1 MTISLTKLVL
11 TLPFPPSVNN
21 YYRTNFKSKVVHLST
36 KGRQFKDSMISE
48 MKADLLKFSSFQS
61 SLPLTE
67 RLSVTIDLYADSY
80 RKYDIDNR
88 IKACL
93 DSLEGTVYLNDNQI
107 DELIVR
113 RQEVDKENS
122 RCLVTICVM
131 NEQSP
136 S

>member
-1 MTISLTKLVL
+1 
-11 TLPFPPSVNN
+11 
-21 YYRTNFKSKVVHLST
+21 
-36 KGRQFKDSMISE
+36 MISE

-131 NEQSP
+131 NEQLP